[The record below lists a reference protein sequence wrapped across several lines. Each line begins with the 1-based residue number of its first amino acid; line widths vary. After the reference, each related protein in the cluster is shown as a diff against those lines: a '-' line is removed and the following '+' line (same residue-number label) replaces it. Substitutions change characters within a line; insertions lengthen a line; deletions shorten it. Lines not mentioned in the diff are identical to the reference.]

1 MGHFIDRR
9 PADRA
14 AGSCAALSDEA
25 DPNHHALPGRRPV
38 RRHCAR
44 DRGKAAPEA
53 GQPFVVENRPGANQ
67 IVAATTAM
75 SAPPDGYT
83 LLWATVSL
91 TSLNP
96 HLLKKLPYDPDK
108 SFTPVSLLYQTNE
121 YLIVSSE
128 LGVDTLE
135 QFIALAKSR
144 PGAISY
150 ASFGTGTLGHLQGVA
165 LAKAAGI
172 ELNHVP
178 YKGMA
183 SVVPDLMTSRVQA
196 VFTSTWSV
204 MSQIQ
209 DGRLKVLALAQDQRS
224 SNMPTVPTYRE
235 RGIGLVMSAWLGLLA
250 PAGTP
255 AEIVDRICR
264 EIASVVKDPEF
275 RANTDRQARPHS
287 RRQPASR
294 FRGLHQEGS
303 RFLGPD
309 RQGVRRRPR
318 LRRGRRT
325 TSPSA
330 QQIRQPGRDRGKR
343 DDDDQ

>member
-1 MGHFIDRR
+1 MVRITTLVT
-9 PADRA
+9 
-14 AGSCAALSDEA
+14 SLIV
-25 DPNHHALPGRRPV
+25 ALPIGQPAHAQPYPTKPIRIIMPFPAGGPSDVIARAIGEKLRP
-38 RRHCAR
+38 RL
-44 DRGKAAPEA
+44 

-108 SFTPVSLLYQTNE
+108 SFAPVSLLYQTNE
-121 YLIVSSE
+121 YLIVSSA

-144 PGAISY
+144 PGAINY

-183 SVVPDLMTSRVQA
+183 SIVPDLMASRVQA

-224 SNMPTVPTYRE
+224 SYMPTVPTYRE
-235 RGIGLVMSAWLGLLA
+235 QGIDLVMSAWLGLLA

-255 AEIVDRICR
+255 ADVVDRICR
-264 EIASVVKDPEF
+264 EIASVVKDSEF
-275 RANTDRQARPHS
+275 RATLTDKQDLIPVGSPPQAFADFIKQNRDFWGPIVK
-287 RRQPASR
+287 AS
-294 FRGLHQEGS
+294 
-303 RFLGPD
+303 
-309 RQGVRRRPR
+309 GVA
-318 LRRGRRT
+318 L
-325 TSPSA
+325 
-330 QQIRQPGRDRGKR
+330 D
-343 DDDDQ
+343 

>member
-1 MGHFIDRR
+1 MVRITTLV
-9 PADRA
+9 A
-14 AGSCAALSDEA
+14 SLIV
-25 DPNHHALPGRRPV
+25 ALPIGQPAHAQPYPTKPIRIIMPFPAGGPSDVIARAIGEKLRP
-38 RRHCAR
+38 
-44 DRGKAAPEA
+44 KL

-108 SFTPVSLLYQTNE
+108 SFAPVSLLYQTNE
-121 YLIVSSE
+121 YLIVSSA

-144 PGAISY
+144 PGAINY

-183 SVVPDLMTSRVQA
+183 SIVPDLMASRVQA

-235 RGIGLVMSAWLGLLA
+235 RGIDLVMSAWLGLLA

-255 AEIVDRICR
+255 ADVVDRICR
-264 EIASVVKDPEF
+264 EIASVVKDSEF
-275 RANTDRQARPHS
+275 RATLTDKQDLIPVGSAPQAFADFIKQNRDFWGPIVK
-287 RRQPASR
+287 AS
-294 FRGLHQEGS
+294 
-303 RFLGPD
+303 
-309 RQGVRRRPR
+309 GVA
-318 LRRGRRT
+318 L
-325 TSPSA
+325 
-330 QQIRQPGRDRGKR
+330 D
-343 DDDDQ
+343 